1 MATKTCPNGHKY
13 DSSIYGDNCPF
24 CPSESQKTKVA
35 TGLYSDVDLGGKTK
49 VAGGNDMDEAL
60 TRPLTN
66 PSFESD
72 EPEEGGTVI
81 RVVGQADDAV
91 SSGRKLVGLLIS
103 YSVNEYGEVYKI
115 YEGRN
120 YIGRS
125 KQCDISI
132 PSDKNMSSKHLV
144 ILFREAEGRFWAI
157 DQDSSNGTYING
169 EFISEK
175 VALRTNDVI
184 VVGATKFVFI
194 AIPK

>member
-24 CPSESQKTKVA
+24 CPSEGAKTKVA
-35 TGLYSDVDLGGKTK
+35 NSSDNFDFGGKTK
-49 VAGGNDMDEAL
+49 VAGGSDIDEAL
-60 TRPLTN
+60 TRPMTS
-66 PSFESD
+66 PGFENY

-81 RVVGQADDAV
+81 RVAGQSDNAANA
-91 SSGRKLVGLLIS
+91 GRKLVGLLVS
-103 YSVNEYGEVYKI
+103 YSVNENGEVYKI

-120 YIGRS
+120 YIGRG
-125 KQCDISI
+125 KQNDISVA
-132 PSDKNMSSKHLV
+132 SDKNMSSKHLM

-169 EFISEK
+169 EFISDK

-194 AIPK
+194 AIPQ